1 MRGPR
6 RPGWGLALLALAGG
20 CASPRRP
27 SPQPRGDAPAPRRAD
42 AVVPDASASAMVA
55 EIVALARRDGV
66 TLAADPA
73 LDETARGLLA
83 RVQSA
88 PGHRTPAA
96 PVIQALAWRAGLIDP
111 IPAVVVM
118 RRSPGAWSDESRRG
132 LTALLR
138 GDAPTH
144 VGAAVTRVEGDE
156 LVVLTMVQR
165 RVQVTSVSRSARVG
179 ERLTLRGAL
188 LGAVRTPVLMLTRPD
203 GSTRET
209 PLGEGPSFDTAVA
222 LDARGAW
229 QVELMARSAQGA
241 TVVANFP
248 VYVEVE
254 APPVPEDR
262 AVAASTDPAA
272 VAQELRGLLD
282 RSRAAAGLP
291 ALQRLPVLDRVAQA
305 HSDDMAAHHFVA
317 HVSPTTGAHD
327 DRLRAAGFLA
337 GLSLENV
344 ARGYSADEVHEGL
357 LASPGHRANLLHA
370 TVTHVGIGVAREPDG
385 AGLLVTEVFAEVPR
399 QIDTHAEASRLLAAV
414 NELRRAR
421 GLVALAPDRVL
432 QFAAAQAARGFFE
445 QPTVDQQALF
455 QSAAR
460 MAQRGAGAYRRVS
473 VAGAFGPRAAGAEQ
487 APSLM
492 EADLRS
498 IGVAVAQGDRPNQ
511 PPGSVLVV
519 FLTAVPM

>member
-1 MRGPR
+1 VRVQNNVS
-6 RPGWGLALLALAGG
+6 LY
-20 CASPRRP
+20 
-27 SPQPRGDAPAPRRAD
+27 
-42 AVVPDASASAMVA
+42 
-55 EIVALARRDGV
+55 DGV
-66 TLAADPA
+66 TLEDDVFVGPSAVFTNVNNPRAAFPRKDEYRAHRVGRGARIGANATVVCGRQRHRWCAATTLRRAGEGAFIARAPA
-73 LDETARGLLA
+73 PWCA
-83 RVQSA
+83 
-88 PGHRTPAA
+88 
-96 PVIQALAWRAGLIDP
+96 ALADRPRAFALRVRRRPGP
-111 IPAVVVM
+111 TRRM
-118 RRSPGAWSDESRRG
+118 RRRWWMCRC
-132 LTALLR
+132 
-138 GDAPTH
+138 
-144 VGAAVTRVEGDE
+144 
-156 LVVLTMVQR
+156 
-165 RVQVTSVSRSARVG
+165 G
-179 ERLTLRGAL
+179 ERLSRGCSP
-188 LGAVRTPVLMLTRPD
+188 RRPD